1 MADVIQ
7 IDLKKMQYAGFWVRL
22 VACFIDGLLFIPFTF
37 FYYALRAIS
46 WNMAAIIQI
55 PFFLLWPL
63 YNIYSLG
70 HWGQTIGKKVAHIK
84 VVLLDRSPVGYKQ
97 AFLRHVVD
105 LFLAILVQCSLFVAL
120 FSVSKDAFDISGW
133 REVNR
138 LLYDATPFWGFW
150 AQHAVSIWFL
160 SEMVV
165 LLFNEKKRAIHD
177 FIAGTLVIRTN
188 K

>member
-1 MADVIQ
+1 
-7 IDLKKMQYAGFWVRL
+7 MQYAGFWVRF

-37 FYYALRAIS
+37 LYYALRSIS
-46 WNMAAIIQI
+46 WNTAVMIQI

-63 YNIYSLG
+63 YNIYFLG
-70 HWGQTIGKKVAHIK
+70 RSGQTIGKKVAHIK
-84 VVLLDRSPVGYKQ
+84 VVLLDGPSVGYKQ
-97 AFLRHVVD
+97 AFFRHVVD
-105 LFLAILVQCSLFVAL
+105 LFLAILVQLSLFMAL
-120 FSVSKDAFDISGW
+120 FSVSKDGFDISEW

-150 AQHAVSIWFL
+150 AQHAGSIWFL

-177 FIAGTLVIRTN
+177 FIAGTVVIKT
-188 K
+188 KDKAV